1 MTLRHIRRT
10 AATVA
15 ALGALGAVSLGTP
28 AQAATRVMV
37 KVQEAG
43 VRNGPSYDGTI
54 IIKRKHYGDCVTAT
68 SGNVAGSGYYWFQV
82 SLAEGGYGWMRSDL
96 VANPG
101 NC

>member
-1 MTLRHIRRT
+1 MTNRFRKI

-15 ALGALGAVSLGTP
+15 ALGALGAVSLGGVAHASTL
-28 AQAATRVMV
+28 VMV
-37 KVQEAG
+37 KVPEAG
-43 VRNGPSYDGTI
+43 VRNGPSYDQTT
-54 IIKRKHYGDCVTAT
+54 IIKRKHYGDCVRAT

-82 SLAEGGYGWMRSDL
+82 ALAEGGHGWMRSDL

>member
-1 MTLRHIRRT
+1 MTVRHKI
-10 AATVA
+10 AAIVTSGV
-15 ALGALGAVSLGTP
+15 LGALSFGGVAD
-28 AQAATRVMV
+28 AATRVMV

-43 VRNGPSYDGTI
+43 VRNGPSYDQTY

-82 SLAEGGYGWMRSDL
+82 RLAEGGYGWMRSDL

-101 NC
+101 RC

>member
-1 MTLRHIRRT
+1 MTRLRKI

-15 ALGALGAVSLGTP
+15 ALGALGAVSLGGV
-28 AQAATRVMV
+28 AHASVLVMV

-43 VRNGPSYDGTI
+43 VRDGPSYDQTH
-54 IIKRKHYGDCVTAT
+54 IIKRKHYGDCVRAT

-82 SLAEGGYGWMRSDL
+82 ALAEGGYGWMRSDL

>member
-1 MTLRHIRRT
+1 MRIHRCREI
-10 AATVA
+10 AATIAV
-15 ALGALGAVSLGTP
+15 GALCAVSLGGT

-82 SLAEGGYGWMRSDL
+82 RLAEGGYGWMRSDL